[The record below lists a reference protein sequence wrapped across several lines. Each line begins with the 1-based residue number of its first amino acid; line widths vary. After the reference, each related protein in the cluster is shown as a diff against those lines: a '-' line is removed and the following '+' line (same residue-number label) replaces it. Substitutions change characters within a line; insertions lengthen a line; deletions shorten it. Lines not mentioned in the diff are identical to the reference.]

1 MMVAPMPLRILLLE
15 DVPAD
20 AALVE
25 RHLTKSGLEFVS
37 QRVDTRAR
45 FEQALREFVP
55 DIILSDH
62 GLPGF
67 DGSAALELVNERFPT
82 LPVILVTGSLNEEK
96 AVEFMKAGAADYILK
111 DHLTRLHEA
120 IQRAIRERRLREERE
135 QAVAAL
141 QESEAQYRA
150 LFESTPYPMWVF
162 DLETHR
168 VLAVN
173 GAAIKHYGYSRE
185 EFLALRIE
193 DLRPAEDIPAL
204 HRHLES
210 MPGDYHNAGTWRH
223 RKKDGTLIEVETS
236 GHGITFAGRRAEQ
249 VVINDVTERKRREG
263 GPGPARAGHRQS
275 RGERARRDAEWWTP
289 HARDE
294 ERRSRRRLPHRSSH
308 DSRRTL
314 CHAGRHRHRDRDGRA
329 DEGPHLRAVLHDQ
342 ARRQGD
348 GARARDGVRRSEA
361 ERRVH
366 LVVQRGGARHELQ
379 DLPAADRRRRAASG
393 RGRNGGDAGR
403 HRDGA
408 RRRGR
413 RRGAPDH
420 RKGAPGA
427 RLPGDGRAGW
437 ERGPRPRQPPC
448 RADRPARQRRDHA
461 GHERPGAVP
470 APDAG
475 AAHDQDAV
483 SVRLHRRRDPASRR
497 AGRGRRL
504 PAEAVFARR
513 AGTQG
518 PRSDRGPPLSDLP
531 LVARARGHGDRPA
544 IIAGAGTFTYRDL
557 LDASARVAACLLGG
571 RDDLPEARVAF
582 LAPPG
587 FHYVAIQWG
596 IWRAGGIAIP
606 LAVSHPPAEL
616 EYVIRDADAETVVV
630 YEDFAAVMQGV
641 HLPPATRTVT
651 TDEAVSTAPRSPL
664 PRVAAGRRAMIVYT
678 SGTTGRPKGVV
689 TTHAN
694 IAAQVA
700 SLVTAWEW
708 RADDGG

>member
-1 MMVAPMPLRILLLE
+1 MMVAPMALRILLLE

-111 DHLTRLHEA
+111 DHLTRLPEA

-204 HRHLES
+204 HRHLET

-236 GHGITFAGRRAEQ
+236 GHGITFAGRRSGSRRAARHPECVGAGGCADPAVAHVQ
-249 VVINDVTERKRREG
+249 PPAGGVSPGAATERPHPRARKAAAPPPGRGCGDPRRGRARLWRREG

-275 RGERARRDAEWWTP
+275 RGERARRDAEWRTP

-314 CHAGRHRHRDRDGRA
+314 CHAGRDRHRDRDGRA

-379 DLPAADRRRRAASG
+379 DLLAADRRRRAASG

-420 RKGAPGA
+420 RKGAPSA

-437 ERGPRPRQPPC
+437 ERGPRPGGPPC
-448 RADRPARQRRDHA
+448 RADRPARDRRDHA

-497 AGRGRRL
+497 PGRGRRL

-518 PRSDRGPPLSDLP
+518 P
-531 LVARARGHGDRPA
+531 
-544 IIAGAGTFTYRDL
+544 
-557 LDASARVAACLLGG
+557 
-571 RDDLPEARVAF
+571 
-582 LAPPG
+582 
-587 FHYVAIQWG
+587 
-596 IWRAGGIAIP
+596 
-606 LAVSHPPAEL
+606 
-616 EYVIRDADAETVVV
+616 
-630 YEDFAAVMQGV
+630 
-641 HLPPATRTVT
+641 
-651 TDEAVSTAPRSPL
+651 
-664 PRVAAGRRAMIVYT
+664 
-678 SGTTGRPKGVV
+678 
-689 TTHAN
+689 
-694 IAAQVA
+694 
-700 SLVTAWEW
+700 
-708 RADDGG
+708 